1 MHLRRRFNT
10 LRQSGISR
18 RARRSLRWGLAPLL
32 ALGSLLVLGVA
43 HPTAKHEEKGKHEEQ
58 EEHEERGKPDEPK
71 IEFDMVRSA
80 GLPSACVPLARGEV
94 KVVSKGPVEEMH
106 VEVDGL
112 PPNTDFDFFVI
123 QKPGGPFGLSWYQGD
138 IETNDEGR
146 GHETF
151 IGRFNIETFIVA
163 PGAVPAPTPHGVLD
177 ADLNPITKPIHT
189 YHLGLWF
196 NSPVDGA
203 NAGCPGGPTPFNGDH
218 TAGIQILNT
227 HNFPDLTGPL
237 MQLQ

>member
-1 MHLRRRFNT
+1 MNLMRRSNT
-10 LRQSGISR
+10 LGQSGIAR
-18 RARRSLRWGLAPLL
+18 RAPRSLRWALAPLL
-32 ALGSLLVLGVA
+32 ALGGLLVVGVA
-43 HPTAKHEEKGKHEEQ
+43 HPNAKHEEQ
-58 EEHEERGKPDEPK
+58 K

-80 GLPSACVPLARGEV
+80 NLPSACVPQARGEV
-94 KVVSKGPVEEMH
+94 KVESKGPVEEMH

-123 QKPGGPFGLSWYQGD
+123 QKPGGPFGMSWYQGD
-138 IETNDEGR
+138 IETNHEGR
-146 GHETF
+146 GHAKF
-151 IGRFNIETFIVA
+151 IGRFNVETFIVA

-177 ADLNPITKPIHT
+177 ANLNPVTNPIHT

-218 TAGIQILNT
+218 TAGIQVLNT
-227 HNFPDLTGPL
+227 HNFPDLGGPL
-237 MQLQ
+237 SQLP

>member
-1 MHLRRRFNT
+1 MRLLH
-10 LRQSGISR
+10 
-18 RARRSLRWGLAPLL
+18 RSIAPLL
-32 ALGSLLVLGVA
+32 ALGSLPILGVA
-43 HPTAKHEEKGKHEEQ
+43 PATAKPKHNEQ
-58 EEHEERGKPDEPK
+58 K
-71 IEFDMVRSA
+71 IEFDMIRSA
-80 GLPSACVPLARGEV
+80 NLPSACVPQARGEV
-94 KVVSKGPVEEMH
+94 KVVSKGAVEEMH
-106 VEVDGL
+106 VEVEGL

-146 GHETF
+146 GRAKF
-151 IGRFNIETFIVA
+151 VGRFNIETFIVA

-177 ADLNPITKPIHT
+177 ADLNPTTKPIHT

-218 TAGIQILNT
+218 TAGVQILNT
-227 HNFPDLTGPL
+227 HNFPDLQGPL
-237 MQLQ
+237 SQLP